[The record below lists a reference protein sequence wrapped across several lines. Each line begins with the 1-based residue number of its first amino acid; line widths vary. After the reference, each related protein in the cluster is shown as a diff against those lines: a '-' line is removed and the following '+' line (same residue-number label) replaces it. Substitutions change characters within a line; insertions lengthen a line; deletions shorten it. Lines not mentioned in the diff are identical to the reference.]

1 MPKHSANKFSAFWIT
16 ELATGE
22 LQDKRSLF
30 ISLTSSLIKQLD
42 IAVLACTL
50 VRSYQV
56 YWKSSTRN
64 NRLWKIIL
72 KDGRTKL
79 ALV

>member
-30 ISLTSSLIKQLD
+30 ISLTSSLKKID

-72 KDGRTKL
+72 KDGKTKL

>member
-30 ISLTSSLIKQLD
+30 ISLTSSFKKLD

-72 KDGRTKL
+72 KDGKTKL